1 LFVASHVAQV
11 LTATQGRVLIMTTNY
26 PEKLDS
32 ALIRPGRVDLQIKFM
47 LATREQ
53 ISEIFRRMY
62 STDDTVKSRIN
73 PQAPDS
79 KALTVA
85 RGGTHN
91 TCKTCSHNHAPNTST
106 STAVKLRQEKI
117 AEMADQFAAL
127 LPDTTFSPAEIQGYL
142 LLKKKDPGAAL
153 ARVKEWGEKV
163 LEAKKQ
169 GKKVVDIN

>member
-1 LFVASHVAQV
+1 
-11 LTATQGRVLIMTTNY
+11 LIMTTNY

-32 ALIRPGRVDLQIKFM
+32 ALIRPGRVDLQIKFT

-106 STAVKLRQEKI
+106 STAVKLRQERI

-142 LLKKKDPGAAL
+142 LLKKKDLAAAL
-153 ARVKEWGEKV
+153 AGVKEWGEKV

>member
-1 LFVASHVAQV
+1 M
-11 LTATQGRVLIMTTNY
+11 QGRVLIMTTNY
-26 PEKLDS
+26 PERLDS
-32 ALIRPGRVDLQIKFM
+32 ALIRPGRVDLQIKFT

-73 PQAPDS
+73 PQASDNN
-79 KALTVA
+79 ALMVA
-85 RGGTHN
+85 RDGTRN
-91 TCKTCSHNHAPNTST
+91 TCKTCLHDHAPNTGS
-106 STAVKLRQEKI
+106 STAVELRQERI

-127 LPDTTFSPAEIQGYL
+127 LPNTTFSPAEIQGYL
-142 LLKKKDPGAAL
+142 LLRKKDPAAAL
-153 ARVKEWGEKV
+153 AGVKEWGEKV